1 MPETRNSKTAQP
13 ARLEPKRKTAERFGV
28 CTKTI
33 NRWVEDGI
41 LEPPVKIN
49 GRDYFDPNSKPAA
62 A

>member
-1 MPETRNSKTAQP
+1 VSNQDQTESRP

-33 NRWVEDGI
+33 NRWVETGI
-41 LEPPVKIN
+41 LSPPVRIN
-49 GRDYFDPNSKPAA
+49 GRDYFDPDTKPTAA